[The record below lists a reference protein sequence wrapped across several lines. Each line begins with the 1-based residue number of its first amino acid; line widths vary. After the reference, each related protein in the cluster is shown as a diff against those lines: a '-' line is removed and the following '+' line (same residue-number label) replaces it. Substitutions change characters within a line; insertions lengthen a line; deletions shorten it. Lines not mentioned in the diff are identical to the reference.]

1 MLRSAE
7 HLVHKHGIRLFL
19 WEKHRTDV
27 ARQEDLTARFREIRG
42 SEKQYVLLPGLGHT
56 ALIERNRHL
65 LTHALLTSLEAPRP
79 AW

>member
-19 WEKHRTDV
+19 WEKHRTEGV
-27 ARQEDLTARFREIRG
+27 H
-42 SEKQYVLLPGLGHT
+42 GLGHM

-65 LTHALLTSLEAPRP
+65 LTHALLTLLEAPRP